1 MEVRPSRSQEN
12 QEICPGQQIASPG
25 VCCLLGEVEVVRIGG
40 QFDAPE
46 ERGTRGGFRFGP
58 PSHVSE
64 LSHKSG
70 RTVHML
76 ISISISI
83 SRFYFILFYFISLYF
98 LPFSKYT
105 SVPFHSRRPG
115 KGHTFI
121 RSGQSVRQRSTPPPR
136 SFTSSRTNFESWT
149 FSGWMSIG
157 CIVRLSQCG
166 LHQQPRYPCAGG
178 RRSLIKIAVANQIV
192 AARCIG

>member
-1 MEVRPSRSQEN
+1 MRPNQQRKEKMEVRPSRSQEN

-58 PSHVSE
+58 PRHVSE

-83 SRFYFILFYFISLYF
+83 SRFYFIIFSPF
-98 LPFSKYT
+98 LQVYQCS
-105 SVPFHSRRPG
+105 
-115 KGHTFI
+115 
-121 RSGQSVRQRSTPPPR
+121 
-136 SFTSSRTNFESWT
+136 
-149 FSGWMSIG
+149 
-157 CIVRLSQCG
+157 LSQ
-166 LHQQPRYPCAGG
+166 
-178 RRSLIKIAVANQIV
+178 SSSW
-192 AARCIG
+192 

>member
-25 VCCLLGEVEVVRIGG
+25 VCCLLGEIEVVRIGG

-83 SRFYFILFYFISLYF
+83 SISRFYFILLYF

-121 RSGQSVRQRSTPPPR
+121 RSGLSVRQPHHPAVSHHREPTLNPGPSVDV
-136 SFTSSRTNFESWT
+136 
-149 FSGWMSIG
+149 MSNG

-166 LHQQPRYPCAGG
+166 LSQQPRYPCAGG
-178 RRSLIKIAVANQIV
+178 RRFLIEIAVTTQIV